1 MKKKVISYGIAP
13 IYIYIY
19 IERERERERE
29 RKRERETETETEAET
44 DREYLKRNKLYL
56 QNLSTNSL
64 PITYLQ

>member
-13 IYIYIY
+13 IYIYIHIY
-19 IERERERERE
+19 IYRERERE
-29 RKRERETETETEAET
+29 KERETETETEAET